1 MSVIIEGMD
10 IPSGCLDCR
19 FFQGASGACIASH
32 YQRIEIDDIHE
43 RPKDCPLRP
52 LSTPCG
58 PVTLAEK
65 LVPVDISE
73 TKEPCFWCKRKS
85 REWDVIRNGSVFR
98 CNDQDVGPYVPDELV
113 NYCFHCGRKFK

>member
-43 RPKDCPLRP
+43 RPNDCPLRP
-52 LSTPCG
+52 LSNARP
-58 PVTLAEK
+58 TLK
-65 LVPVDISE
+65 DIAKMMKDDLE